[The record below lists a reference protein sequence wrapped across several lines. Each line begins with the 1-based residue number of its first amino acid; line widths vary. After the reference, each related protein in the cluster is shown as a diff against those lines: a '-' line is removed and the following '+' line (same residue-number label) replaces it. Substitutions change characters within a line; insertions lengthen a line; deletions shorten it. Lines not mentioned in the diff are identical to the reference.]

1 MATLAAAVVE
11 EFDSIV
17 RENDS
22 RAKVLERI
30 IAQLESFPP
39 DDDRDAFVSVFKD
52 AKAVLELGDLEL
64 ANALRVSRPTIGR
77 WERGES
83 APHPLARRPV
93 FMTLARIARAK
104 LRANQSAN

>member
-1 MATLAAAVVE
+1 MATLAAAVVA

-30 IAQLESFPP
+30 IAQLESFHA

-64 ANALRVSRPTIGR
+64 ANDLRVSRPTIGR

-93 FMTLARIARAK
+93 FTTLARIARAK
-104 LRANQSAN
+104 LRANQSA